1 MTVGGLAL
9 LLTLLA
15 AFDAR
20 PFAID
25 EQGVNII
32 IIDPGHGGNDAGNVG
47 TGRYRSYEKDVSLEV
62 SLLLKKYIEDNL
74 PGTKAVLTRSTD
86 EFIELYQRADIAN
99 RARADLFISI
109 HCNAA
114 PSHQAYGTESFVLGM
129 GEKDQRLNRTA
140 QMENASMLLEE
151 NWESNYEAI
160 DPNNPATII
169 ALRAYQTAF
178 LEQSI
183 DLASEIQSQFEQRVK
198 RRNRGVKQQP
208 LAVLR
213 KSTMPGVLVEL
224 GFLTNSS
231 EEDFL
236 QSQRGKELLA
246 SGIFRAVR
254 DYKFKRE
261 SRDALNKKG
270 QESEGAVAAP
280 SAASADDSSTT
291 PTLNPDQS
299 QALLAELLGAAADA
313 PVYFSVQIAV
323 SRNDLECL
331 PENFRGLGG
340 IWKKEEYGLF
350 RYYCGRVTTFEEAQ
364 KLLEHAKATYSDA
377 FLVAFEKGVKIDLSE
392 AKKKLQ

>member
-9 LLTLLA
+9 LFTLLA
-15 AFDAR
+15 AFNPK
-20 PFAID
+20 PFAPD

-62 SLLLKKYIEDNL
+62 SLLLKKYIEENL

-99 RARADLFISI
+99 RAGADLFISI

-114 PSHQAYGTESFVLGM
+114 TSRQAYGTESFVLGM
-129 GEKDQRLNRTA
+129 GEKDQRLNKTA
-140 QMENASMLLEE
+140 QMENAAMLLED

-183 DLASEIQSQFEQRVK
+183 HLANEIQTQFEERVK

-224 GFLTNSS
+224 GFLTHAS

-261 SRDALNKKG
+261 SRDAHNNRVRN
-270 QESEGAVAAP
+270 SEGSVDPPPATKP
-280 SAASADDSSTT
+280 ADSTT
-291 PTLNPDQS
+291 APVLSNDQS
-299 QALLAELLGAAADA
+299 QDLLSRLLATSADA
-313 PVYFSVQIAV
+313 PLYFSAQIAV
-323 SRNDLECL
+323 SRTNLDCT
-331 PENFRGLGG
+331 PENFKGLDG
-340 IWKKEEYGLF
+340 IWKREDYGLI

-364 KLLEHAKATYSDA
+364 KLLEHAKATFGDA
-377 FLVAFEKGVKIDLSE
+377 FLVAFENGVKIDVAE
-392 AKKKLQ
+392 AKMKVQ